1 MAINFGKSPVTGMD
15 DKELL
20 LVSEGYVARPVTV
33 SKDTVAGLTPVDGH
47 YIIPQGT
54 YLYGKEG
61 SLLVNPQQEAVAVN
75 ETVTKSTLTV
85 NSSVI
90 VTAKAEGDLSA
101 YTVAFEKGTKRTLSV
116 NFDVKTTALVVTLA
130 VDKTGAITTTYKEV
144 VDAINDDI
152 VANTFVK
159 AELASGVGEDA
170 VAAEAVA
177 APLSKGG
184 DATVDKDI
192 DGILYHSVDVTDGEA
207 TGALIIHGYVNVDNM
222 PSVPSAAV
230 KAKLPHIVFG
240 RKD

>member
-1 MAINFGKSPVTGMD
+1 MAINIGSNPVTGMD

-33 SKDTVAGLTPVDGH
+33 SKDTIADLTPVDGH

-54 YLYGKEG
+54 YLYGKNG
-61 SLLVNPQQEAVAVN
+61 SLLVNPQQEAVEVK

-85 NSSVI
+85 NSSVV
-90 VTAKAEGDLSA
+90 VTAKDEGDLSA
-101 YTVAFEKGTKRTLSV
+101 YTVALTKGTKRTASV
-116 NFDVKTTALVVTLA
+116 SFDVASKALVVTLA
-130 VDKTGAITTTYKEV
+130 VNKADAITTTYKEV
-144 VDAINDDI
+144 VDLINNDI
-152 VANTFVK
+152 VANTFVV
-159 AELASGVGEDA
+159 AELASGVGDDA

-184 DATVDKDI
+184 DATVASDI
-192 DGILYHSVDVTDGEA
+192 DGVLYHSVDVTDGEA
-207 TGALIIHGYVNVDNM
+207 TGALIIHGYINVDNM

>member
-33 SKDTVAGLTPVDGH
+33 SKDTIADITPVDGH

-61 SLLVNPQQEAVAVN
+61 SLLVNPQQEAVAVK

-90 VTAKAEGDLSA
+90 VTAKDEGDHSA
-101 YTVAFEKGTKRTLSV
+101 YTVAFKKGTKRALSV
-116 NFDVKTTALVVTLA
+116 NFDVKTKALVVTLA
-130 VDKTGAITTTYKEV
+130 VDKTGVITTTYKEI

-159 AELASGVGEDA
+159 AGLASGVGEDA
-170 VAAEAVA
+170 VAAEASA
-177 APLSKGG
+177 APLSSGG
-184 DATVDKDI
+184 EATVAGDI

>member
-1 MAINFGKSPVTGMD
+1 MSINVESKPVTGLVE
-15 DKELL
+15 KELL
-20 LVSEGYVARPVTV
+20 LISEGYVARPVTV
-33 SKDTVAGLTPVDGH
+33 SNDTVAGLQPIDGH

-54 YLYGKEG
+54 YLYGKNG
-61 SLLVNPQQEAVAVN
+61 SLLVNPQQEAVEVK

-90 VTAKAEGDLSA
+90 VTAKDEGDLSA
-101 YTVAFEKGTKRTLSV
+101 YTVALTKGTSRTASV
-116 NFDVKTTALVVTLA
+116 SFDVASKALVVTLA

-144 VDAINDDI
+144 VDLINNDI
-152 VANTFVK
+152 VANTFVV
-159 AELASGVGEDA
+159 AELASGVGDDA
-170 VAAEAVA
+170 VAAEAAA

-184 DATVDKDI
+184 AATVTGDI

-207 TGALIIHGYVNVDNM
+207 TGSLIIHGYIDVDNM

>member
-1 MAINFGKSPVTGMD
+1 MAINIGSNPVTGMD

-33 SKDTVAGLTPVDGH
+33 SKDTIADLTPVDGH

-54 YLYGKEG
+54 YLYGKNG
-61 SLLVNPQQEAVAVN
+61 SLLVNPQQEAVEVK

-85 NSSVI
+85 NSSVV
-90 VTAKAEGDLSA
+90 VTAKDEGDLSA
-101 YTVAFEKGTKRTLSV
+101 YTVALTKGTKRTASV
-116 NFDVKTTALVVTLA
+116 SFDVASKALVVTLA
-130 VDKTGAITTTYKEV
+130 VNKADAITTTYKEV
-144 VDAINDDI
+144 VDLINNDI
-152 VANTFVK
+152 VANTFVV
-159 AELASGVGEDA
+159 AELASGVGDDA

-177 APLSKGG
+177 APLSTGG
-184 DATVDKDI
+184 DATVASDI
-192 DGILYHSVDVTDGEA
+192 DGVLYHSVDVTDGEA
-207 TGALIIHGYVNVDNM
+207 TGALIIHGYINVDNM

>member
-33 SKDTVAGLTPVDGH
+33 SKDTIAGLTPVDGH

-61 SLLVNPQQEAVAVN
+61 SLLVNPQQEAVAVK

-85 NSSVI
+85 NSSII
-90 VTAKAEGDLSA
+90 VTAKDEGDLKA
-101 YTVAFEKGTKRTLSV
+101 YTVAFKKGTKRALSV
-116 NFDVKTTALVVTLA
+116 NFNVNTKALVVTLA
-130 VDKTGAITTTYKEV
+130 VDKAGAITTTYKEV

-159 AELASGVGEDA
+159 AELVSGVGEDA
-170 VAAEAVA
+170 IAAEATA
-177 APLSKGG
+177 APLSSGG
-184 DATVDKDI
+184 DATVDGDI

-222 PSVPSAAV
+222 PNVPSAAV

>member
-33 SKDTVAGLTPVDGH
+33 SKDTIAGLTPVDGH

-61 SLLVNPQQEAVAVN
+61 SLLVNPQQEAVAVK

-90 VTAKAEGDLSA
+90 DTAKAEGDLSA
-101 YTVAFEKGTKRTLSV
+101 YTVAFKKGTKRALSV
-116 NFDVKTTALVVTLA
+116 NFDVKTKALVATLA
-130 VDKTGAITTTYKEV
+130 VDKTGAITTRYKEV

-159 AELASGVGEDA
+159 AELVSGVGEDA

-177 APLSKGG
+177 APLSSGG
-184 DATVDKDI
+184 EATVDKDI

>member
-33 SKDTVAGLTPVDGH
+33 SKDTIAGLTPVDGH

-61 SLLVNPQQEAVAVN
+61 SLLVNPQQEAVAVK

-90 VTAKAEGDLSA
+90 VTAKAEGDFSA
-101 YTVAFEKGTKRTLSV
+101 YTVAFKKGTKRALSV
-116 NFDVKTTALVVTLA
+116 NFDVKTKALVVTLA
-130 VDKTGAITTTYKEV
+130 VDKAGAITTTYKEV

-170 VAAEAVA
+170 VAAEATA
-177 APLSKGG
+177 APLSSGG
-184 DATVDKDI
+184 DATVDGDI

>member
-1 MAINFGKSPVTGMD
+1 MNVQPLNCTFV
-15 DKELL
+15 
-20 LVSEGYVARPVTV
+20 
-33 SKDTVAGLTPVDGH
+33 
-47 YIIPQGT
+47 
-54 YLYGKEG
+54 
-61 SLLVNPQQEAVAVN
+61 
-75 ETVTKSTLTV
+75 
-85 NSSVI
+85 
-90 VTAKAEGDLSA
+90 
-101 YTVAFEKGTKRTLSV
+101 SV
-116 NFDVKTTALVVTLA
+116 NFNVKTKALVVTLA
-130 VDKTGAITTTYKEV
+130 VDKAGAITTTYKEV

-159 AELASGVGEDA
+159 AELVSGVGEDA

-177 APLSKGG
+177 APLSSGG
-184 DATVDKDI
+184 EATVDKDI

>member
-33 SKDTVAGLTPVDGH
+33 SKDTLADITPVDGH

-61 SLLVNPQQEAVAVN
+61 SLLVNPQQEAVAVK
-75 ETVTKSTLTV
+75 ETLTV

-101 YTVAFEKGTKRTLSV
+101 YTVAFKKGTKRALSV
-116 NFDVKTTALVVTLA
+116 NFDVKTKALVVTLA
-130 VDKTGAITTTYKEV
+130 VDKAGAITTTYKEV

-159 AELASGVGEDA
+159 AELVSGVGEDA

-177 APLSKGG
+177 AALSKGG

>member
-33 SKDTVAGLTPVDGH
+33 SKDTIAGLTPVDGH

-61 SLLVNPQQEAVAVN
+61 SLLVNPQQEAVAVK

-101 YTVAFEKGTKRTLSV
+101 YTVAFKKGTK
-116 NFDVKTTALVVTLA
+116 ALVITLA

-159 AELASGVGEDA
+159 AELVSGVGEDA

-177 APLSKGG
+177 APLSSGG
-184 DATVDKDI
+184 EATVDKDI

-222 PSVPSAAV
+222 PNVPSAAV

>member
-33 SKDTVAGLTPVDGH
+33 SKDTIAGLTPVDGH

-61 SLLVNPQQEAVAVN
+61 SLLVNPQQEAVAVK

-90 VTAKAEGDLSA
+90 VTAKAEGDLKA
-101 YTVAFEKGTKRTLSV
+101 YTVAFTKGTKRALSV
-116 NFDVKTTALVVTLA
+116 NFNVKTKALVVTLA
-130 VDKTGAITTTYKEV
+130 VDKAGAITTTYKEV

-159 AELASGVGEDA
+159 AELVSGVGEDA

-177 APLSKGG
+177 APLSSGG
-184 DATVDKDI
+184 EATVDKDI

-222 PSVPSAAV
+222 PNVPSAAV

>member
-1 MAINFGKSPVTGMD
+1 MAIDVGIRPVTGMD

-33 SKDTVAGLTPVDGH
+33 SKETIADIKPVEGH

-61 SLLVNPQQEAVAVN
+61 SLLVNPQQEAVAVK

-90 VTAKAEGDLSA
+90 VTAKAEGDFSA
-101 YTVAFEKGTKRTLSV
+101 CSVEFKKGTKRSLSV
-116 NFDVKTTALVVTLA
+116 SFEVKTKKLIVTLA
-130 VDKTGAITTTYKEV
+130 VDKADAITTTYKEV

-152 VANTFVK
+152 VANTFVT
-159 AELASGVGEDA
+159 ATLATGVGEDA
-170 VAAEAVA
+170 LAAEAGA
-177 APLSKGG
+177 ANLSAGG
-184 DATVDKDI
+184 AAKVNGDI

>member
-33 SKDTVAGLTPVDGH
+33 SKDTIAGLTPVDGH

-61 SLLVNPQQEAVAVN
+61 SLLVNPQQEAVAVK

-85 NSSVI
+85 NSSII
-90 VTAKAEGDLSA
+90 VTAKDEGDLKA
-101 YTVAFEKGTKRTLSV
+101 YTVAFKKGTKRALSV
-116 NFDVKTTALVVTLA
+116 NFNVKTKALVVTLA
-130 VDKTGAITTTYKEV
+130 VDKAGAITTTYKEV

-159 AELASGVGEDA
+159 AELVSGVGEDA
-170 VAAEAVA
+170 IAAEATA
-177 APLSKGG
+177 APLSSGG
-184 DATVDKDI
+184 DATVDGDI

-222 PSVPSAAV
+222 PNVPSAAV

>member
-1 MAINFGKSPVTGMD
+1 MAIDFGKSPVTGMD

-33 SKDTVAGLTPVDGH
+33 SKDTIADITPVDGH

-61 SLLVNPQQEAVAVN
+61 SLLVNPQQEAVAVK

-85 NSSVI
+85 NSSVS

-101 YTVAFEKGTKRTLSV
+101 YTVAFKKGTKRALSV
-116 NFDVKTTALVVTLA
+116 NFDVKTKALVVALA

-159 AELASGVGEDA
+159 AELVSGVGEDA

-177 APLSKGG
+177 AALSKGG

>member
-1 MAINFGKSPVTGMD
+1 MSINVESQPVTGLVE
-15 DKELL
+15 KELL
-20 LVSEGYVARPVTV
+20 LISEGYVARPVTV
-33 SKDTVAGLTPVDGH
+33 SKDTVAGLQPIDGH

-54 YLYGKEG
+54 YLYGKNG
-61 SLLVNPQQEAVAVN
+61 SLLVNPQQEAVEVK

-90 VTAKAEGDLSA
+90 VTAKDEGDLSA
-101 YTVAFEKGTKRTLSV
+101 YTVALTKGTSRTASIS
-116 NFDVKTTALVVTLA
+116 FDVASKALVVTLA

-144 VDAINDDI
+144 VDLINNDI
-152 VANTFVK
+152 VANTFVV
-159 AELASGVGEDA
+159 AELASGVGDDA
-170 VAAEAVA
+170 VAAEAA
-177 APLSKGG
+177 AKPLSAGG
-184 DATVDKDI
+184 AATVTGDI

-207 TGALIIHGYVNVDNM
+207 IGSLIIHGYIDVDNM

>member
-1 MAINFGKSPVTGMD
+1 MAINIGSNPVTGMD

-33 SKDTVAGLTPVDGH
+33 SKDTVADLTPVDGH

-54 YLYGKEG
+54 YLYGKNG
-61 SLLVNPQQEAVAVN
+61 SLLVNPQQEAVEVK

-85 NSSVI
+85 NSSVV
-90 VTAKAEGDLSA
+90 VTAKDEGDLSA
-101 YTVAFEKGTKRTLSV
+101 YTVALTKGTKRTASV
-116 NFDVKTTALVVTLA
+116 SFDVASKALVVTLA
-130 VDKTGAITTTYKEV
+130 VNKADAITTTYKEV
-144 VDAINDDI
+144 VDLINNDI
-152 VANTFVK
+152 VANTFVV
-159 AELASGVGEDA
+159 AELASGVGDDA

-177 APLSKGG
+177 APLSTGG
-184 DATVDKDI
+184 DATVASDI
-192 DGILYHSVDVTDGEA
+192 DGVLYHSVDVTDGEA
-207 TGALIIHGYVNVDNM
+207 TGALIIHGYINVDNM